1 MSDPLPTEIP
11 NEVASTQPS
20 QIKAIK
26 EWVTFI
32 VAVIAAV
39 SGIIFWVQST
49 GRVEYDRIEKDIA
62 VLKSDMKDIQR
73 QNGEILR
80 LIGQLE
86 GKIEGLDR

>member
-1 MSDPLPTEIP
+1 VDES
-11 NEVASTQPS
+11 QPEN
-20 QIKAIK
+20 QPRINIDAVK

-32 VAVIAAV
+32 VAVVAAV

-49 GRVEYDRIEKDIA
+49 GRVEYERIERDIA
-62 VLKSDMKDIQR
+62 GLKIDMKDIQK

-86 GKIEGLDR
+86 GKLEGASNE

>member
-1 MSDPLPTEIP
+1 MDES
-11 NEVASTQPS
+11 QPEN
-20 QIKAIK
+20 QPRINIDAVK

-32 VAVIAAV
+32 VAVVAAV

-49 GRVEYDRIEKDIA
+49 GRVEYERIERDIA
-62 VLKSDMKDIQR
+62 GLKIDMKDIQK

-86 GKIEGLDR
+86 GKLEGASNE